1 MSTVNKQRSDA
12 AIDATLN
19 AETTSSWLFDC
30 LTSALNRDALDAAI
44 DAQRLATLL
53 AARHHAIRMQS

>member
-1 MSTVNKQRSDA
+1 MTTTQQLLSDRAIATTLEAESTSA
-12 AIDATLN
+12 
-19 AETTSSWLFDC
+19 WLFDC
-30 LTSALNRDALDAAI
+30 LTSALKRDALDAAI

>member
-1 MSTVNKQRSDA
+1 MTTTKQTLSDRAIESTL
-12 AIDATLN
+12 T

-30 LTSALNRDALDAAI
+30 LTSALKRDALDAAI
-44 DAQRLATLL
+44 DAQRLANLL